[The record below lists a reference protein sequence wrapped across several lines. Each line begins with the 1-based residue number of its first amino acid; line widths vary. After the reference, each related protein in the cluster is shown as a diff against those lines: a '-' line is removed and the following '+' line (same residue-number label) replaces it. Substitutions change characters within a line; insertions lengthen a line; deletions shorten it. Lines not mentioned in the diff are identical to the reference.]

1 MQSLNKNHNS
11 YLGFD
16 SFSEFIT
23 TVFGLKNSVVNLYFA
38 IVAGLTSLIT
48 NYIWDDSSAVYFMA
62 FLVAADFLSGIW
74 KAKKNK
80 VFSSTRFPRAFVSL
94 LIYCLLLA
102 VSWNAAKHSVLFV
115 WLPGATFGGIIS
127 TLILSLIENLQALGF
142 VKFDLLS
149 TIKDKLKSTGK

>member
-1 MQSLNKNHNS
+1 MEHLNKNHNS

-16 SFSEFIT
+16 SLSEFFT
-23 TVFGLKNSVVNLYFA
+23 TVFGLKNSVINLYFA
-38 IVAGLTSLIT
+38 GVAGLTSLIT

-62 FLVAADFLSGIW
+62 FLVASDFISGVY
-74 KAKKNK
+74 KAKKKK

-102 VSWNAAKHSVLFV
+102 VSWHAAKHSGLFA
-115 WLPGATFGGIIS
+115 WLPGAMYGGIIS

-142 VKFDLLS
+142 VKFDLLQ
-149 TIKDKLKSTGK
+149 TIREKLKQTGK